1 MTNNVLR
8 AEFESKIAANDQE
21 PQVFRRK
28 GNRRMRDRN
37 IQIKSALPLAVALF
51 TVTLAW
57 GLFAA
62 NRMGSQPAVPK
73 RESADAS
80 AKGVSLDNSP
90 KPTTGLSMG
99 FAMADFT
106 GDTHPD
112 SATVEFN
119 GFDSARAQYVVEIRL
134 SEGGYQFLPLTAP
147 FGGLLITPK
156 DVTGDGNLDLIVR
169 DAKSQVPVAV
179 FLNDGSGHF
188 SPAAEPGSFV
198 RALPEAPSG
207 FRFTTERMRFDSM
220 FVSPTSCAAEHQ
232 SGSASKP
239 QAKDASILPVNN
251 GAPSHS
257 APLFGLNRAPPSV
270 A

>member
-1 MTNNVLR
+1 
-8 AEFESKIAANDQE
+8 
-21 PQVFRRK
+21 
-28 GNRRMRDRN
+28 MRNRN
-37 IQIKSALPLAVALF
+37 IRMKSALPLAVALF

-62 NRMGSQPAVPK
+62 NRMGWRSVAPK
-73 RESADAS
+73 REPAYAPV
-80 AKGVSLDNSP
+80 KGTSLENPP
-90 KPTTGLSMG
+90 KPTMGLSMG

-112 SATVEFN
+112 LATVEFS

-188 SPAAEPGSFV
+188 SPAAEPASFA
-198 RALPEAPSG
+198 RSLPEAPSEIA
-207 FRFTTERMRFDSM
+207 FTTEQIYFGSM
-220 FVSPTSCAAEHQ
+220 VVSPASCAADHQ
-232 SGSASKP
+232 AGSASGP
-239 QAKDASILPVNN
+239 QAKEASLFSVYNGVPSQSVLP
-251 GAPSHS
+251 
-257 APLFGLNRAPPSV
+257 FGLNRAPPSV